1 MTVHADPRRPR
12 GRKPAAVFAAAAL
25 FAAACLVGTLLAAQS
40 LDLWLSGQP
49 VVDLRL

>member
-1 MTVHADPRRPR
+1 MTVHADPRRAG
-12 GRKPAAVFAAAAL
+12 GRKPLFAAAAL
-25 FAAACLVGTLLAAQS
+25 FAAASLAGTLLAAQS